1 MNMQAF
7 RLFIVMLLVC
17 LSGLDAASAGASP
30 LETAITLLN
39 THRVPEARRLLSALT
54 AREPENVL
62 ALWYL
67 GRANLQM
74 KRREEAIVVLERAV
88 KLSPQDHHIL
98 ADFGSACLLRAD
110 ELGTT
115 LKSIGYARRG
125 RASLEQAVELA
136 PDELAY
142 REGLVAFYKQAPVI
156 VGGSMAKAYAQAAEI
171 AKRNPLRGTVSKA
184 SIQAKEQHFDEAL
197 TSCEEALRTQPDN
210 YLALYTLGRIAS
222 ESGKNLARGEEALRH
237 CLDLTPAIQE
247 PDFTGVHY
255 RLGLIAEK
263 AGHPDKAR
271 AEYETSL
278 RLEPTFKQATNALTR
293 LNDSKP

>member
-1 MNMQAF
+1 MNMSF
-7 RLFIVMLLVC
+7 RPFVTILLICSFGLAKML
-17 LSGLDAASAGASP
+17 AGVPP
-30 LETAITLLN
+30 LETAITLFN
-39 THRVPEARRLLSALT
+39 AHRVAEARSILAAIT
-54 AREPENVL
+54 AREPENTR

-67 GRANLQM
+67 GQTYLLMQ
-74 KRREEAIVVLERAV
+74 RREDAIAVLEHAV
-88 KLSPQDHHIL
+88 KLAPQDHHIL

-125 RASLEQAVELA
+125 RISLEQAVALA

-142 REGLVAFYKQAPVI
+142 REGLVAFYKQAPAI

-171 AKRNPLRGTVSKA
+171 AKRNPLRGAVSKA
-184 SIQAKEQHFDEAL
+184 SIQAKEQHFDEAR
-197 TSCEEALRTQPDN
+197 TICEEALRIQPDN

-222 ESGKNLARGEEALRH
+222 ESGKDLVRGEQALRH
-237 CLDLTPAIQE
+237 CLDLTPASQE
-247 PDFTGVHY
+247 PDFAGVHY

-271 AEYETSL
+271 AEYETAL
-278 RLEPTFKQATNALTR
+278 RLEPTFKQATDALAQ
-293 LNDSKP
+293 LNESKP